1 MPKLKPTTQQM
12 ACRIF
17 WSKVA
22 AAKTLYDINNEDIAK
37 LLGVS
42 VRTIDNRKKSLTYM
56 TFSEMVRW
64 CKALHFKPQDIA
76 DVLEVLL

>member
-1 MPKLKPTTQQM
+1 MSKLKPTPQQT

-22 AAKTLYDINNEDIAK
+22 AAKTLYDLNNNDIAAM
-37 LLGVS
+37 LGIS
-42 VRTIDNRKKSLTYM
+42 LRTVENRKKSLTHM
-56 TFSEMVRW
+56 TFSELVHW
-64 CKALHFKPQDIA
+64 CKALHFKSQDIV